1 MSRCPK
7 SDAAANNGYIEDLYK
22 VSADFEMKLTAAH
35 AEIAELRAKCERL
48 EAVVRAEYLFT
59 LGKLSR
65 EDEYLLGKDLA
76 ELGTTDSAKAAY
88 KSANP
93 GGVHE

>member
-1 MSRCPK
+1 MRSRRRPAACPLVT
-7 SDAAANNGYIEDLYK
+7 AGFARRLER
-22 VSADFEMKLTAAH
+22 ELTAAQ

-93 GGVHE
+93 GGAHE

>member
-35 AEIAELRAKCERL
+35 AEIAELRAAMQNARTQLMATGHAEDCIVCALRL
-48 EAVVRAEYLFT
+48 IDDAIT
-59 LGKLSR
+59 
-65 EDEYLLGKDLA
+65 
-76 ELGTTDSAKAAY
+76 

-93 GGVHE
+93 GGAHEVRA